1 MSYTVY
7 LFVRN
12 RWLTAL
18 IGGNEGMQSHPLT
31 QWQHSHNFSGD
42 SQLAEKSASRVMI
55 ITAIMMAAEIVAGFW
70 FGSMALLAD
79 GWHMATH
86 VVAFGIT
93 LFAYHY
99 ARAHAD
105 NPRFTFGTGKVS
117 VLGGFASAV
126 ALAVVALVMA
136 MESILRLINPQE
148 IHFNNAIGVAVLG
161 LIVNLICGW
170 ILRDHPHHDSD
181 GEHTHQQDHNLRA
194 AYFHVLADA
203 LTSILAILALIC
215 GKYFGWTW
223 MDAVMGIV
231 GAAVITRWSYGLM
244 RDTSRILLD
253 STASEGIRSA
263 ILSAIEK
270 DPDSRIVDMHV
281 WYLGPNHFSA
291 SLSVVTHHPNTP
303 EFYKHLLSDIPQLAH
318 VMVEVNGCNPTT
330 CQAYDPSPQT

>member
-1 MSYTVY
+1 MHT
-7 LFVRN
+7 
-12 RWLTAL
+12 
-18 IGGNEGMQSHPLT
+18 HPLT
-31 QWQHSHNFSGD
+31 QWQHSHNFSSN

-55 ITAIMMAAEIVAGFW
+55 LTAVMMAAEIIAGIW

-86 VVAFGIT
+86 VAAFGIT

-117 VLGGFASAV
+117 VLGGFSSAV

-136 MESILRLINPQE
+136 LESILRLINPQV

-161 LIVNLICGW
+161 LIVNLVCGW
-170 ILRDHPHHDSD
+170 MLREQPHRDSED
-181 GEHTHQQDHNLRA
+181 VHAGHHDHNLKA

-203 LTSILAILALIC
+203 LTSVLAILALIS

-223 MDAVMGIV
+223 MDAIMGIV
-231 GAAVITRWSYGLM
+231 GAAVITRWSYGLI
-244 RDTSRILLD
+244 RDTSHILLD
-253 STASEGIRSA
+253 SSANEGLRSAIRSA
-263 ILSAIEK
+263 IEQDA
-270 DPDSRIVDMHV
+270 DSRIADMHV
-281 WYLGPNHFSA
+281 WYLGPHHFSA

-303 EFYKHLLSDIPQLAH
+303 EYYKHLLSDIPHLAH
-318 VMVEVNGCNPTT
+318 VMVEVNGCNQAD
-330 CQAYDPSPQT
+330 CQAYDPTLRP